1 LIQPSD
7 FLTLLLILS
16 SAIILGRLLAPYI
29 TSIFTGSPSL
39 IDRVLSP
46 IENRIYRLITVDPA
60 HGMGWREYFLS
71 ALIVNI
77 FQMSLA
83 FIIFVFQNIL
93 PLNPQGFSGLSLDL
107 AFMQVI
113 SFATN
118 TNLQH
123 YNGEGV
129 CNSLPNCPSMSSM
142 PGLSYLSQ
150 MTAVQFLQF
159 TSAATGLCVAVAMV
173 RGFVSRSQ
181 NLGNFYTDFIRSLTR
196 LFLPL
201 CFVAALI
208 FVGLGVPQTIGG
220 YQTVQTVEGTTQT
233 ILVGPVA
240 SLVSIMQI
248 GTNGGGYY
256 GANSAYPFQNPN
268 PASDI
273 FQILLMLLVPTSLC
287 FVFGQ

>member
-1 LIQPSD
+1 MILVVA
-7 FLTLLLILS
+7 ILS
-16 SAIILGRLLAPYI
+16 GRFLAPYI
-29 TSIFTGSPSL
+29 TRVFSRSPSRL
-39 IDRVLSP
+39 DKVLNP
-46 IENRIYRLITVDPA
+46 IEKGIYRLISVDPA
-60 HGMGWREYFLS
+60 RGMGWKEYFLA
-71 ALIVNI
+71 ALVVNI
-77 FQMSLA
+77 FQMAIA
-83 FIIFVFQNIL
+83 FIIFAFQGVL
-93 PLNPQGFSGLSLDL
+93 PLNPQGFPGLSWDL

-113 SFATN
+113 SFGTN

-129 CNSLPNCPSMSSM
+129 CNQLPNCSSLSNT

-159 TSAATGLCVAVAMV
+159 TSATTGICVAAAMI
-173 RGFVSRSQ
+173 RGFVANSRDM
-181 NLGNFYTDFIRSLTR
+181 GNFYTDFVRSLTR

-201 CFVAALI
+201 CFIAALI
-208 FVGLGVPQTIGG
+208 FVGLGVPQTLNG
-220 YQTVQTVEGTTQT
+220 YLIVSTLEGSTQT

-240 SLVSIMQI
+240 SLVSIMQL

-273 FQILLMLLVPTSLC
+273 FQIFLMLLIPTALC
-287 FVFGQ
+287 FVYGRM